1 MSPVS
6 NVQFSRFTE
15 SEVGKLFTF
24 GGKGA
29 LEVVWP
35 ASDDERRDL
44 EAHLKEVFGVSLATQ
59 VKARH
64 VLVRRN
70 RASQLWIRFD
80 EKKERLVS
88 DPLFWYFFG
97 YMDLAAMAFQAPI
110 FLVPSAVVHAQA
122 DPRAHGDRVRFT
134 FAASMDPRSRDQ
146 WRPYALPA
154 GRGGRPGDPDSSGAF
169 PAGSPAGRPAPN
181 HGARCGGRALGRP
194 PGCVT
199 SVSR

>member
-146 WRPYALPA
+146 WGPYACQPGEAADRVIRILRA
-154 GRGGRPGDPDSSGAF
+154 HSRRGRLQAVPRLITAPGAADVLWV
-169 PAGSPAGRPAPN
+169 GRPA
-181 HGARCGGRALGRP
+181 A
-194 PGCVT
+194 
-199 SVSR
+199 

>member
-44 EAHLKEVFGVSLATQ
+44 EAHLKEVFGVSLAIQ

-64 VLVRRN
+64 VLVRRS

-88 DPLFWYFFG
+88 HPFFWYFFG
-97 YMDLAAMAFQAPI
+97 YMDLATMAFQAPI
-110 FLVPSAVVHAQA
+110 FLVPSAVVHAHA
-122 DPRAHGDRVRFT
+122 DPRTHADRVRFT
-134 FAASMDPRSRDQ
+134 FAASMDPRSHDQ
-146 WRPYALPA
+146 WRPYACQPA
-154 GRGGRPGDPDSSGAF
+154 EAADRVIRVLRAHSRRGRLQAVPRRITAPDASDVLWV
-169 PAGSPAGRPAPN
+169 GRPA
-181 HGARCGGRALGRP
+181 A
-194 PGCVT
+194 
-199 SVSR
+199 

>member
-80 EKKERLVS
+80 EKKERLVLLWLHGPGRDGLPGS
-88 DPLFWYFFG
+88 DLPGALG
-97 YMDLAAMAFQAPI
+97 
-110 FLVPSAVVHAQA
+110 SG
-122 DPRAHGDRVRFT
+122 PRAG
-134 FAASMDPRSRDQ
+134 RSTGA
-146 WRPYALPA
+146 WRPGAVHV
-154 GRGGRPGDPDSSGAF
+154 RGQHGSSLSGSMASLCLASRARRPTG
-169 PAGSPAGRPAPN
+169 
-181 HGARCGGRALGRP
+181 
-194 PGCVT
+194 
-199 SVSR
+199 